1 MAACLR
7 ERVGPSG
14 PEEEDNP
21 PFFFWLLLKKEKG
34 EGKASEVRE
43 RAEWREER

>member
-21 PFFFWLLLKKEKG
+21 PFFFWLHLPRKKKEKESG
-34 EGKASEVRE
+34 
-43 RAEWREER
+43 